1 MQTPSARNLP
11 NALTLTRLIFVP
23 IFVLAFLESSH
34 SNVYRWV
41 SALIFLVAA
50 LTDYIDGYIARKH
63 NLVTD
68 FGKIADPIADK
79 LLTGSALIGLSW
91 EGTVWWWVTITILV
105 REIGITILR
114 LWVIKR
120 AVIDASRGG
129 KAKTASQITAIVAL
143 LLPSNIVTHSVGV
156 IAMVIAFVLTVATG
170 IDYLNQVAKLPRTR
184 LLDTPSAHDK

>member
-1 MQTPSARNLP
+1 MQTSSARNVP

-23 IFVLAFLESSH
+23 IFVWAFLESTNS
-34 SNVYRWV
+34 SLYRWA
-41 SALIFLVAA
+41 SALIFLIAA
-50 LTDYIDGYIARKH
+50 LTDYVDGYIARKH
-63 NLVTD
+63 NLVTN

-91 EGTVWWWVTITILV
+91 EGSVWWWVTIIILV
-105 REIGITILR
+105 REIGITVLR

-143 LLPSNIVTHSVGV
+143 LLPSNILTHSVGI
-156 IAMVIAFVLTVATG
+156 IAMAVAFVLTVGTG
-170 IDYLNQVAKLPRTR
+170 IDYLKHVAALP
-184 LLDTPSAHDK
+184 KNK